1 MEENAFRNC
10 QQNGGARIQ
19 LALAVLVHQGAAVP
33 GVISPDLTPL
43 VDVRPQR

>member
-1 MEENAFRNC
+1 MVVRVFSWALME
-10 QQNGGARIQ
+10 
-19 LALAVLVHQGAAVP
+19 LVHSGAAVP